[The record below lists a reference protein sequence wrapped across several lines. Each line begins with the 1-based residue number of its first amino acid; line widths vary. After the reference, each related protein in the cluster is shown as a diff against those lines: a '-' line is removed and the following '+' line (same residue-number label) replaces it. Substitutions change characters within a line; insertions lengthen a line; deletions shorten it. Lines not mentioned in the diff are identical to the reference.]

1 MVFDKIIDFILF
13 DVILFCFF
21 KYVGD
26 LDEIINVVCFR
37 FGIVILLVE
46 EFVREKFS
54 KVVSFFDVVV
64 IIGIL
69 FFFFCCL

>member
-13 DVILFCFF
+13 DVILFWFF
-21 KYVGD
+21 KYLGN

-37 FGIVILLVE
+37 FGFVILLVE